1 MPVVLMVLLATQ
13 SNPDVA
19 KAEKVLI
26 AKPDDPGANLVMAA
40 HHASLA
46 EWDLAIPHFEK
57 AKSPEIRAAV
67 EAEKKAEGN
76 VEVDLGDAWTRA
88 MGKAGGARQA
98 CLDRASFW
106 YAKAWPKLD
115 EFGKSQ
121 LRERTAKLYRP
132 AAPRQGVMPEKW
144 GGPVDPAHKVEVMP
158 PVVHSGSAALKF
170 APGAKAKNASFLRSP
185 TLSLPKGKVV
195 EFSAWVFTDGTDS
208 LDDAIRFSVADAAGK
223 PIQTKAILIPTD
235 TPVWTRLSERVELGD
250 APGRASVEVVVFSA
264 KGFVVVDD
272 FSLLLDGKELL
283 SRGSFEP

>member
-1 MPVVLMVLLATQ
+1 MYLALTMLLLLQ
-13 SNPDVA
+13 GDPVA
-19 KAEKVLI
+19 KAEKIL
-26 AKPDDPGANLVMAA
+26 AKSPDDPAANLVMAA

-46 EWDLAIPHFEK
+46 EWDLAIPRFEK

-67 EAEKKAEGN
+67 DAEKKAEGN

-115 EFGKSQ
+115 AFGKSQ

-144 GGPVDPAHKVEVMP
+144 GGPVDPAHKVEVMS
-158 PVVHSGSAALKF
+158 PVVHEGGAALKLS
-170 APGAKAKNASFLRSP
+170 PGAKAKNASFLRSQ
-185 TLSLPKGKVV
+185 TLPLPKGKVV
-195 EFSAWVFTDGTDS
+195 EFSAWVYSDGTDS
-208 LDDAIRFSVADAAGK
+208 LDDAIRLSVADAAAK
-223 PIQTKAILIPTD
+223 PILTKAIAIPTD
-235 TPVWTRLSERVELGD
+235 TPVWTRLSERVDLGD
-250 APGRASVEVVVFSA
+250 APGRSNVEVVIFST

-272 FSLLLDGKELL
+272 LSIRVDGKEVLK
-283 SRGSFEP
+283 GGNFE

>member
-1 MPVVLMVLLATQ
+1 MYLALTMLLLLQ
-13 SNPDVA
+13 GDPVA
-19 KAEKVLI
+19 KAEKTL
-26 AKPDDPGANLVMAA
+26 AKSPDDPAANLVMAA

-46 EWDLAIPHFEK
+46 EWDLAIPRFEK

-67 EAEKKAEGN
+67 DAEKKAEGN

-98 CLDRASFW
+98 CLDRASWW
-106 YAKAWPKLD
+106 YAKAWLKLD
-115 EFGKSQ
+115 AFGKSQ

-158 PVVHSGSAALKF
+158 LVVHEGGAALKLV
-170 APGAKAKNASFLRSP
+170 PGAKAKNASFLRSP
-185 TLSLPKGKVV
+185 TLALPKGKVV
-195 EFSAWVFTDGTDS
+195 EFSAWVYSDGTDS
-208 LDDAIRFSVADAAGK
+208 LDDAIRLSVADAAAK
-223 PIQTKAILIPTD
+223 PILTKAIVIPTD

-250 APGRASVEVVVFSA
+250 APGRSNVEVVIFSA

-272 FSLLLDGKELL
+272 LSIRVDGKEVLK
-283 SRGSFEP
+283 GGNFE